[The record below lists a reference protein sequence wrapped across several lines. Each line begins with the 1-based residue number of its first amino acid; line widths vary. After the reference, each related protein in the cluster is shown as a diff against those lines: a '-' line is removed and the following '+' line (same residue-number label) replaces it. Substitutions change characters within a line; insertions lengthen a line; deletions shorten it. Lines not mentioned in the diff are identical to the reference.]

1 MASRPVSGYQTGPW
15 WAARI
20 ARAGAQ
26 GGSVTVSRTRCR
38 GPAGGRGVREDLGE
52 DDALGLRQGWA
63 HLCWARRGL
72 RASRYL
78 GSRGQ
83 GRSGPAANRTVSL
96 SKLHSSGRG
105 CPGAGPLRPWCTMP
119 RGWPSPGRAGDQ
131 GRPVFRGAAPAG
143 GSDRL
148 EAGGWEVI
156 LGALPGPEF
165 PDARVWT

>member
-1 MASRPVSGYQTGPW
+1 MASRPVSGYQMGPW

-38 GPAGGRGVREDLGE
+38 GPAGGRGVREDLGD

-63 HLCWARRGL
+63 RLCRARRRGL
-72 RASRYL
+72 RASRYS

-96 SKLHSSGRG
+96 SKLHSRGRG
-105 CPGAGPLRPWCTMP
+105 CPGAGPLRPWCAMP

-131 GRPVFRGAAPAG
+131 GRPVFREGPAG
-143 GSDRL
+143 WLGRTGSGRV
-148 EAGGWEVI
+148 GGDPWR
-156 LGALPGPEF
+156 PPW
-165 PDARVWT
+165 P